1 MSAILHFYRGGTDAS
16 GRTLAEILAWDDA
29 PLEMVH
35 DYIQWLFPLPE
46 RSAFNADAPLLTSE
60 DIAAF
65 RNDTALRDRLR
76 TAYHRM
82 LRFYAL
88 PTNNPEAFTPQWLTP
103 GNHNFLRITRILRC
117 LRLLGLEAEA
127 RDFLNQLEAL
137 YAAGAGRI
145 IGPRTL
151 EFWRSA

>member
-1 MSAILHFYRGGTDAS
+1 MSAILDFYRGGRDVR
-16 GRTLAEILAWDDA
+16 GRSLDQVLAWDDA
-29 PLEMVH
+29 LLEMVH

-65 RNDTALRDRLR
+65 RNDPALRDRLR
-76 TAYHRM
+76 AAYHRM

-88 PTNNPEAFTPQWLTP
+88 PTDTAETFAAQWLTP

-127 RDFLNQLEAL
+127 RDFLNHLEAL
-137 YAAGAGRI
+137 YTAGAGRI
-145 IGPRTL
+145 IGSRTL
-151 EFWRSA
+151 EYWRRA

>member
-1 MSAILHFYRGGTDAS
+1 MSALLEFYRGGSDAR

-29 PLEMVH
+29 ALEMVH

-46 RSAFNADAPLLTSE
+46 LSAFNADAPLLKHD

-65 RNDTALRDRLR
+65 RDNADLRENLR
-76 TAYHRM
+76 AAYRRM
-82 LRFYAL
+82 LQFYQL
-88 PTNNPEAFTPQWLTP
+88 PTDHVGAFTAQWLTP

-117 LRLLGLEAEA
+117 LRLLGLDAEA
-127 RDFLNQLEAL
+127 RDFLQQLEAL
-137 YAAGAGRI
+137 HAAGAGRI

-151 EFWRSA
+151 EYWRGA